1 MAGKDGKGA
10 AEAVRGEMLFP
21 ESSPDWFT
29 VEDRRFQ
36 IRQMPFT
43 YERRVLALLEPT
55 LGRVLE
61 SPDGAWGAALVGEF
75 SRLLPEVVAIVAQM
89 TDPAVTPEWVADRM
103 IAADMVDVVRRQ
115 LEKNK
120 LMDRVADFFRS
131 RGTGAARAVQDFL
144 STPS

>member
-1 MAGKDGKGA
+1 MAGKDGQGGGA

-75 SRLLPEVVAIVAQM
+75 SRLLPEGVAIAAQM
-89 TDPAVTPEWVADRM
+89 TDPAVPPGGGAG
-103 IAADMVDVVRRQ
+103 RR
-115 LEKNK
+115 
-120 LMDRVADFFRS
+120 V
-131 RGTGAARAVQDFL
+131 G
-144 STPS
+144 